1 MLPCTTKLS
10 ELSFKPKGIIL
21 SGGPYSVYD
30 ADAPHADPAFFD
42 LGVPILGVC
51 YGMQEIA
58 WRLSKENVARSNERE
73 YGQANI
79 MSQRHNSPVDRLFE
93 GLEDAMQV

>member
-10 ELSFKPKGIIL
+10 ELSFRPKGIIL

-30 ADAPHADPAFFD
+30 ADAPHTDPAFFD
-42 LGVPILGVC
+42 LGVPVLGVC
-51 YGMQEIA
+51 YGLQELA
-58 WRLSKENVARSNERE
+58 WRVSKENVAASTERE
-73 YGQANI
+73 YGQANVVA
-79 MSQRHNSPVDRLFE
+79 QRHGGHVDKLFE